1 MQFFLL
7 LVRESTVLVTAV
19 SCKKNVSTPVL
30 GGWVGGC
37 VGVGVCV
44 CVCVWVWV
52 CACVHVCVCMCV
64 CVSVSVR
71 ELVL

>member
-30 GGWVGGC
+30 GGWVWVCVC
-37 VGVGVCV
+37 VGVCVRACVRVHVCV
-44 CVCVWVWV
+44 CVCECECERASIVIP
-52 CACVHVCVCMCV
+52 CTI
-64 CVSVSVR
+64 
-71 ELVL
+71 